1 MNCNDVQEQLALGEG
16 VSAEVSIHIR
26 SCLSCTNIA
35 LAYSE
40 IDRLLEDTSHST
52 VVPDGFAD
60 RVMVAL
66 AKPPARWWEGRAVQ
80 IALTNAAAG
89 ISLFNLI
96 RFLFRI
102 LVPSLSLGGSP

>member
-1 MNCNDVQEQLALGEG
+1 MNCNVFQEQLALGG
-16 VSAEVSIHIR
+16 SVSAQVSEHIR
-26 SCLSCTNIA
+26 SCLNCTNVA

-40 IDRLLEDTSHST
+40 IDRLLEGTSRST
-52 VVPDGFAD
+52 VVPEGFAD
-60 RVMVAL
+60 RVMAAL
-66 AKPPARWWEGRAVQ
+66 AHPSPRWWEGRAVQ